1 MGEDW
6 DGDAMSFCDPES
18 QARGYRGF
26 YDPSDLQSILRCIRA
41 DAAHRLFQQAQGELH
56 LRILFES
63 VADLYEWADAVAAQL
78 PEDQQS
84 SAQLFLSQL
93 AGCLDGAKPLME
105 SMPGCDRSEVSN
117 DDD

>member
-93 AGCLDGAKPLME
+93 AGCLDAGEPRK
-105 SMPGCDRSEVSN
+105 DK
-117 DDD
+117 